1 MAKEVEIIVKATDHA
16 SSTFDKIGNK
26 SNSFADKI
34 KANLWK
40 IKIASW
46 IATTALIWI
55 GKTMLDSAKAIQ
67 PVQNSFDRLTKDI
80 DQNSKEILASL
91 QKASK
96 WTISDYNLML
106 SANKAMSL
114 WVAKNTDEFTTLME
128 IARVKGQAMWLT
140 MEQAFS
146 DIVTGLWRSS
156 PMILDNLWITIKLWE
171 AQETYAKI
179 LWKTVEEMTDQEK
192 KQALINAV
200 VSQWKQELESAGDV
214 ALTTAER
221 QAQLQAS
228 LQNISATIW
237 TALIPVF
244 EKVMEIISPIVERF
258 SNRVKENP
266 KMASTILIVATSLAW
281 LTFALSMLAPMISK
295 IWLLISLL
303 SWPIGIVLLAVW
315 ALTYWFYQLFTNFPT
330 YEERMVALRWELTL
344 LDEQFKN
351 WTITQEQYNQK
362 TEEVKAKM
370 TELEEKSKTLWWTIR
385 NDLAETVNSIK
396 NTPETLSNFVNAMWA
411 VFDWLAMKIGEV
423 FLKIWEFF
431 NNFWLSLQ
439 IIFENMW
446 SMISGMIEWLFN
458 RIQSI
463 WDQINTM
470 IVYALWVIK
479 AWAEAIK
486 TVWKWL
492 WDWIKLITTSAYDWV
507 VSKFNALTSF
517 ISSVVS
523 KIKSAYNSVKNFIS
537 WWWSS
542 GWKIAG
548 ARAEWWP
555 VKAWKQ
561 YLVGERWPEM
571 FVPNSSWNIIPNEKL
586 WWQTGSQTIN
596 INLGG
601 VVINNEADETR
612 LVEKIKTALTRESQ
626 LYLLGIN

>member
-1 MAKEVEIIVKATDHA
+1 MAKEVEIIVKATDQA

-34 KANLWK
+34 KANLNT
-40 IKIASW
+40 IRIASW
-46 IATTALIWI
+46 VATTALIAMWKKFI
-55 GKTMLDSAKAIQ
+55 DDANNSIEQTTKLTTVLKQRTNATDEQIKKIQDLTSAQQKLWVVEDD
-67 PVQNSFDRLTKDI
+67 VQMAWLQQLGTFVSQAK
-80 DQNSKEILASL
+80 SL
-91 QKASK
+91 EKLWPAMNNLIAQQKGYNATAGDATNI
-96 WTISDYNLML
+96 WNLMWKVL
-106 SANKAMSL
+106 QWQTSAL
-114 WVAKNTDEFTTLME
+114 TRVGITFT
-128 IARVKGQAMWLT
+128 
-140 MEQAFS
+140 
-146 DIVTGLWRSS
+146 
-156 PMILDNLWITIKLWE
+156 E
-171 AQETYAKI
+171 AQEKVLKFGNEEERASMLAQVITDNVGNMNEA
-179 LWKTVEEMTDQEK
+179 LWNTFQWRMTQ
-192 KQALINAV
+192 LNNT
-200 VSQWKQELESAGDV
+200 LGDV
-214 ALTTAER
+214 RE
-221 QAQLQAS
+221 
-228 LQNISATIW
+228 TIGM
-237 TALIPVF
+237 ALIPIVQKLL
-244 EKVMEIISPIVERF
+244 EKILPVIQKITERIEKNPELTARIFAIITAI
-258 SNRVKENP
+258 
-266 KMASTILIVATSLAW
+266 AW
-281 LTFALSMLAPMISK
+281 LTFWLSMLAPMISK
-295 IWLLISLL
+295 MGMLIWLLWSPMGLT
-303 SWPIGIVLLAVW
+303 LLAVW
-315 ALTYWFYQLFTNFPT
+315 ALAYWFYQLFTKFPT

-446 SMISGMIEWLFN
+446 SIISGMIEWLFN
-458 RIQSI
+458 QIQSI

-486 TVWKWL
+486 TAWKWL
-492 WDWIKLITTSAYDWV
+492 WDWIKLITTSAYDWI

-517 ISSVVS
+517 ISWVVS
-523 KIKSAYNSVKNFIS
+523 KIKNAYNSVKNFIS

-555 VKAWKQ
+555 VKAGKQ